1 MRFKDDIFT
10 VFALLLSL
18 SVLSGMIC
26 SEPFQQ
32 AAMLESGTFDAL
44 AHDLFNGLNVASAR
58 ADAQGS
64 AQ

>member
-18 SVLSGMIC
+18 GVLSGMVC
-26 SEPFQQ
+26 SEQFQQ

-44 AHDLFNGLNVASAR
+44 AHDLFNGLNVA
-58 ADAQGS
+58 DAQGS